1 MLHSRHHGG
10 SRHTN
15 LCWLCREKSDALKL
29 SWRRPDRNPMGTRRG
44 TRRSRGADAH
54 ATRFPWPG
62 PLPGSAVAHA
72 GGFRKVGRVALAPP
86 ATRVTA
92 SAARGAPPVRRLRAA
107 SHGGPCRRR
116 VPVAPVGVRR
126 PVRHRGPPAT
136 HGGPPELRAG
146 GNFRSPHGSS
156 WRRRGTLPSADR
168 PDRRQ
173 ARSTTP
179 ARSLRTGRG
188 RRRTRARGHPLRGLS
203 GAPRGRTAAG
213 PGPRSGISPRRSR
226 TAW

>member
-86 ATRVTA
+86 ATWVTA
-92 SAARGAPPVRRLRAA
+92 SAARGGSPGTAAPGSEPW
-107 SHGGPCRRR
+107 
-116 VPVAPVGVRR
+116 R
-126 PVRHRGPPAT
+126 PVSAPGPRCTGRGTAARTSPRTARHPRWPART
-136 HGGPPELRAG
+136 PRG